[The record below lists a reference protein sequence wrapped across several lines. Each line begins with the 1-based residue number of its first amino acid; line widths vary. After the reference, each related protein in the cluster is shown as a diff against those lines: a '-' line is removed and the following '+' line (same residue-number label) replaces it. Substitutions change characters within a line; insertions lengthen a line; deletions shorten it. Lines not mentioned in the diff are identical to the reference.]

1 MTFAEKVK
9 SDRED
14 RGMTQ
19 GEYAEL
25 CGVSRA
31 TINRAENG
39 KAGSHAKLTIRFA
52 TGVKED
58 EPAE

>member
-9 SDRED
+9 ADRED

-19 GEYAEL
+19 GEYAKL

-39 KAGSHAKLTIRFA
+39 TAGSFAKLTIQFV

-58 EPAE
+58 EPAK

>member
-9 SDRED
+9 ADRDE
-14 RGMTQ
+14 RRMTQ
-19 GEYAEL
+19 GEYAKL

-39 KAGSHAKLTIRFA
+39 TAGSYAKLTIQFV
-52 TGVKED
+52 TGVRED
-58 EPAE
+58 EPAK

>member
-9 SDRED
+9 ADREA
-14 RGMTQ
+14 RNMTQ
-19 GEYAEL
+19 GEYAKL

-39 KAGSHAKLTIRFA
+39 TAGAYAKLTIKFA

-58 EPAE
+58 EPAK

>member
-9 SDRED
+9 ADREA
-14 RGMTQ
+14 RRMTQ
-19 GEYAEL
+19 GEYAKL

-39 KAGSHAKLTIRFA
+39 TAGSFAKLTIRFA
-52 TGVKED
+52 TGVK
-58 EPAE
+58 

>member
-9 SDRED
+9 ADRDE
-14 RGMTQ
+14 RRMTQ
-19 GEYAEL
+19 KEYADL

-39 KAGSHAKLTIRFA
+39 SAGSFAKLQIKFV

-58 EPAE
+58 EPAK